1 MARNR
6 ELYVSDADAD
16 VVEKFAARAKKTG
29 SSFSAEVARL
39 IRRSEAARKD
49 GK

>member
-6 ELYVSDADAD
+6 ELYVSDDDAK
-16 VVEKFAARAKKTG
+16 VFEQFAVRAKKSG

-39 IRRSEAARKD
+39 IRRSEAARRD
-49 GK
+49 AE